1 MAQPK
6 PRMTGEPM
14 GPANMYYQRVR
25 HLIDRMVLT
34 FLILVAVLG
43 KANCSELLPA
53 DINQYP
59 WSSIGKLY
67 NRAGEACTGVIIS
80 PVQVA
85 TAAHC
90 LYNPRT
96 GMLLHPESLHFLVGY
111 KQGDYREDLR
121 VSEFRVGSNYAL
133 DNKTLATETSDW
145 AVLQLAQPAPEELRP
160 VPLAEKSARV
170 GDPIMVG
177 GFAQSSQYSM
187 TADTNCSVRGVLPNG
202 LILHDCAVLKGD
214 SGAPI
219 MIKSGKMIEILGI
232 HVAEAI
238 LDGTAVQI
246 GVPIANLEAP

>member
-1 MAQPK
+1 MRA
-6 PRMTGEPM
+6 
-14 GPANMYYQRVR
+14 
-25 HLIDRMVLT
+25 LLT
-34 FLILVAVLG
+34 CLILVVALS

-80 PVQVA
+80 PIEVA

-96 GMLLHPESLHFLVGY
+96 GMLLHPELLHFLLGF

-121 VSEFRVGSNYAL
+121 VSEFKIGSDYRL
-133 DNKTLATETSDW
+133 DERTVESETKDW
-145 AVLQLAQPAPEELRP
+145 AVLQLTQPVPEEFRT
-160 VPLAEKSARV
+160 VPLVEKSARV

-187 TADTNCSVRGVLPNG
+187 TADTNCSVRGILPNG

-214 SGAPI
+214 LGAPI
-219 MIKSGKMIEILGI
+219 MTKNGKMIEILGI

-246 GVPIANLEAP
+246 GVPSANLQALQK